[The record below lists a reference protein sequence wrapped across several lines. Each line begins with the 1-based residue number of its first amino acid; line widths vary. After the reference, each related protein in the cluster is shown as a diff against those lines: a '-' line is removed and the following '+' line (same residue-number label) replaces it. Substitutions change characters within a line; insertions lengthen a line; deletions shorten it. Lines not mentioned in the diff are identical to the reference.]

1 MKNLKTEIKWAI
13 IFTLMT
19 ICWMLVE
26 KLTGLHSTHI
36 GKHMVYTKLYA
47 IPSVLVYVLALLDKK
62 KNHLDGKMS
71 YSQGFVSG
79 IWISLFVTIL
89 APLNQYAISTFIT
102 PEFFP
107 NAIVYAVESG
117 YMNQEEAESYFSMK
131 NYLLQSLIGTPLM
144 GFLTSAIVAFFTK
157 SKAA

>member
-62 KNHLDGKMS
+62 KNHLM
-71 YSQGFVSG
+71 
-79 IWISLFVTIL
+79 
-89 APLNQYAISTFIT
+89 AR
-102 PEFFP
+102 
-107 NAIVYAVESG
+107 
-117 YMNQEEAESYFSMK
+117 
-131 NYLLQSLIGTPLM
+131 
-144 GFLTSAIVAFFTK
+144 
-157 SKAA
+157 

>member
-1 MKNLKTEIKWAI
+1 MKNLKTEIKWAV

-19 ICWMLVE
+19 ICWMVVE
-26 KLTGLHSTHI
+26 KLSGLHSTHI
-36 GKHMVYTKLYA
+36 DKHMVYTNLYA

-62 KNHLDGKMS
+62 KNQLNGIMS

-79 IWISLFVTIL
+79 IWITLFVTIL
-89 APLNQYAISTFIT
+89 APLNQYIISTFIT

-107 NAIVYAVESG
+107 IAIDYAVESG
-117 YMNQEEAESYFSMK
+117 RMDREAAESYFSMK

-144 GFLTSAIVAFFTK
+144 GFLTSAVVAFFTK
-157 SKAA
+157 SKEV